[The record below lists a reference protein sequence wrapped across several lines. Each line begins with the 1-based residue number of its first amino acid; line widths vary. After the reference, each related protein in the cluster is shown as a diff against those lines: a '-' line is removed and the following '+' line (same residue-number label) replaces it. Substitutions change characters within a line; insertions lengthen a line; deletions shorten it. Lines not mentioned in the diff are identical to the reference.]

1 MAAPLRDQ
9 IANVT
14 PLLETLR
21 LRREERIRQFSEI
34 RSQIETIRS
43 ELSDSQQVTVSGST
57 VNDEH
62 DFSVRRLNE
71 YQAELK
77 ALQKEKVTRYFFHC
91 PLYWKS
97 ACGMF
102 LVPILYLLLF
112 LVFLLFFYWSVDF
125 EGTSLTRLLLH
136 PTCASV
142 SFVKIF
148 FCFIRV
154 LWLFSWFPIGI
165 FIFWIGK
172 ILIICIMT
180 GNTDISPLLIEN

>member
-91 PLYWKS
+91 PLY
-97 ACGMF
+97 
-102 LVPILYLLLF
+102 
-112 LVFLLFFYWSVDF
+112 
-125 EGTSLTRLLLH
+125 
-136 PTCASV
+136 
-142 SFVKIF
+142 
-148 FCFIRV
+148 
-154 LWLFSWFPIGI
+154 
-165 FIFWIGK
+165 
-172 ILIICIMT
+172 
-180 GNTDISPLLIEN
+180 